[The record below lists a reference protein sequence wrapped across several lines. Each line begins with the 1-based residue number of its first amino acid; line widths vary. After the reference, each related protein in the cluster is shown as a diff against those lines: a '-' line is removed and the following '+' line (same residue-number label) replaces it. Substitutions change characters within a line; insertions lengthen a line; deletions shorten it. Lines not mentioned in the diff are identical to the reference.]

1 MVTEAV
7 YDGALLVVVDAHD
20 TVHELGL
27 CVGGGVV
34 AELDGARVL
43 CVESVRVRGN

>member
-1 MVTEAV
+1 MVVTEAV

-27 CVGGGVV
+27 WVGGGRGGM
-34 AELDGARVL
+34 EGTEGGDGR
-43 CVESVRVRGN
+43 R

>member
-27 CVGGGVV
+27 CVGVGEGGW
-34 AELDGARVL
+34 
-43 CVESVRVRGN
+43 RVRREVTVGGDGRR